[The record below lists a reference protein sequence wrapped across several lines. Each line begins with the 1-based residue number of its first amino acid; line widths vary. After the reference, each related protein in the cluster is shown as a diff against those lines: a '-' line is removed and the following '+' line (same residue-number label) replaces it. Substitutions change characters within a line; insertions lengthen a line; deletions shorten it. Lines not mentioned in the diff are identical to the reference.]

1 MNEFVER
8 LIEKL
13 RPTIV
18 DLDDK
23 IRELTVWQ
31 KEKKRIEEFLN
42 YLENDISKI
51 KDYSDQELILSNL
64 LRIESNE
71 NEYNAS
77 CYLLTSGNENVKL
90 LPQYQI
96 AYQYILKIV
105 HFFTKRNEELLIK
118 TDDLTKIC
126 EDKKMNKKYFDIF
139 DSVDP
144 FVHDVDEFAD
154 FLRKQDLDNDTKR
167 QILIYTIKKNVDKY
181 KKEVKGR

>member
-1 MNEFVER
+1 MVHIMNEFVER

-118 TDDLTKIC
+118 TDDLKKIY
-126 EDKKMNKKYFDIF
+126 EDKKMNKK
-139 DSVDP
+139 
-144 FVHDVDEFAD
+144 
-154 FLRKQDLDNDTKR
+154 
-167 QILIYTIKKNVDKY
+167 
-181 KKEVKGR
+181 